1 MCPACKASGW
11 SVRTD
16 VVLFGERPHGLD
28 WIPGVLRRA
37 DMFVAVGTSGMVY
50 PAAGFVTEARRRNCR
65 TRLLIAKD
73 ALLDGFQPLSTE
85 NDSVGHFTKFVRGN
99 ATTVLPAVLETLGN
113 WIEKVTQAQATE
125 TVATAARD
133 NEQPDGSAS

>member
-1 MCPACKASGW
+1 MCALPAKP
-11 SVRTD
+11 RTD
-16 VVLFGERPHGLD
+16 VVLFGEQPHGLD

-37 DMFVAVGTSGMVY
+37 DVFLAVGTSGMVY

-65 TRLLIAKD
+65 TRILIAKD
-73 ALLDGFQPLSTE
+73 APLDGFQPLSTD

-113 WIEKVTQAQATE
+113 WIERVTEKTE
-125 TVATAARD
+125 A
-133 NEQPDGSAS
+133 EQPQTTLGNDE

>member
-1 MCPACKASGW
+1 
-11 SVRTD
+11 
-16 VVLFGERPHGLD
+16 
-28 WIPGVLRRA
+28 
-37 DMFVAVGTSGMVY
+37 MVY

-73 ALLDGFQPLSTE
+73 APLDGFQPLSTE

-113 WIEKVTQAQATE
+113 WIERITEKTE
-125 TVATAARD
+125 T
-133 NEQPDGSAS
+133 EQPQTTLDNDE